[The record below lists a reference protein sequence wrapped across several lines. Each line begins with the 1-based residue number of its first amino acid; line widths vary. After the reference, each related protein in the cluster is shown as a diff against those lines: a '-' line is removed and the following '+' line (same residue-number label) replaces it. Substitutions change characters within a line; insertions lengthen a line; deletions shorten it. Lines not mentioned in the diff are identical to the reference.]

1 MKVIFLANV
10 PGTAKKG
17 DIKEVSDGYARNFL
31 FVKNLAKPAS
41 SGAVQQLHAQTAR
54 AERESAE
61 ELRRFQR
68 DAARLDGQEL
78 YVEEK
83 TTPDGKLYAAV
94 GSARLAAMIKAQIG
108 LIISPKHI
116 TTPKP
121 IKNIGQHQI
130 TVSFPHGLVAELSVT
145 VSAT

>member
-31 FVKNLAKPAS
+31 FVKKLAKPAS
-41 SGAVQQLHAQTAR
+41 AGAVEQLKAQNAR
-54 AERESAE
+54 AEREAGE
-61 ELRRFQR
+61 ELRHFQR
-68 DAARLDGQEL
+68 DAARLDGQDL

-83 TTPDGKLYAAV
+83 STPDGKLYAAV
-94 GSARLAAMIKAQIG
+94 GPARLAEMIKAQIG
-108 LIISPKHI
+108 LVISPKHI

-121 IKNIGQHQI
+121 IKNTGQHRF
-130 TVSFPHGLVAELSVT
+130 TVSFPHGLEAELSVT
-145 VSAT
+145 VSAA

>member
-31 FVKNLAKPAS
+31 FVKKLAKAAS
-41 SGAVQQLHAQTAR
+41 AGAVDQLKAQTAR
-54 AERESAE
+54 AEREAGE
-61 ELRRFQR
+61 ELRHFQR
-68 DAARLDGQEL
+68 DAARLDGQDL

-83 TTPDGKLYAAV
+83 ATPDGKLYAAV
-94 GSARLAAMIKAQIG
+94 GPARLAEMIKAQIG
-108 LIISPKHI
+108 LVVSPKHI

-121 IKNIGQHQI
+121 IKNTGQHRF
-130 TVSFPHGLVAELSVT
+130 TVSFPHGLEAELSVT
-145 VSAT
+145 VSAS